1 MNNQLN
7 DALTYL
13 DQVKV
18 RYRNRPGVYNHFLD
32 IMKDFKSQ
40 NIDTPGVIDRVS
52 SLFRGHNDLIQGFNT
67 FLPNGYRIDCVSDG
81 VDTNHIQVTTPM
93 GVQIR
98 PDSVDYERWSEGQQQ
113 QQQQQQQQLQQQ
125 QLQQPGQQAR
135 HEYEVAQAVA
145 GGPQQMVPA
154 MGMVGGQPQV
164 GLPMMGQGQM
174 DMVHGGAQGA
184 HVGNGGP
191 VEFDYTI
198 AYVNRIR
205 NRFANQP
212 DVYKSFLEILQTY
225 QRMQLDMGEVY
236 AQVSQLFRDAPDLLE
251 DFKRFL
257 PGGRAD
263 NKMRLPPVGS
273 FGPPA
278 QQPKKQREPQQS
290 SVRDTPLPGMLA
302 QQPPGANVPSVTE
315 QNLVPAAQVLVP
327 PSRKSSMADE
337 IAFFDKVKRA
347 LPKQSYHE
355 LLKVINL
362 FTQRIID
369 VNTLVSRVDG
379 FIGQFPELMEWFKRF
394 VGYEG
399 KPLSIENIAAK
410 KHQVDLAQ
418 CRACG
423 PSYRLLPK
431 TEKYMPCSGR
441 DEMCWE
447 VLNDEW
453 VGHPTWA
460 SEDSG
465 FVAHRKNQYE
475 EILYRIEEE
484 RHEYDHFIGANQRT
498 IQVLSTIANR
508 IANMTP
514 QEQAEFKLPEGLG
527 HTTKIY
533 QKVINKI
540 YDKKNGA
547 EVINALHENPGV
559 AVPIV
564 LHRLKQKD
572 EEWKRAHREW
582 NKVWRET
589 EQKVFYKSLDHI
601 GLTFKQADRKQLTSR
616 ALLSQIMAIKAE
628 QGAKRKSTVMPTP
641 KSQIVVKIDDNQVLT
656 DLCKLLLRFLE
667 HSGSYSAHDRELMVQ
682 FLRSFLPI
690 FFGLDNETVARVYP
704 SDKRPREEESS
715 TATGDLALGDV
726 LKRSKGSD
734 DEEDVKMEDAAG
746 TPVGDAQSVDAEG
759 AQEGTAAA
767 PAANEPQPSANEEEA
782 AWLRFE
788 RVTPP
793 LEEPSAVR
801 TSFNLFANTPIYLFL
816 RLFEIIYARLAEVKS
831 YEPIVSKE
839 LEVQT
844 STTFA
849 KDLCLFDTKM
859 DDLGLRFSPEH
870 CYEQALALCEKLLD
884 GDVEPQWF
892 EESLRR
898 AYRNRAYKLYTIDK
912 TLHLLVKQLHTLVT
926 DQATADVLLLFDADR
941 RAPESD
947 VKKQIVYRMK
957 VKQLIGAE
965 EPIFRIDWAPG
976 TAELGFQY
984 LGAYDLTLKGVA
996 QAQSKWEYY
1005 VTSYMM
1011 NVPTEGVPFDKIK
1024 APFLYRSLRESL
1036 GDDFKCEVLSQGL
1049 QARVCINTYRLFFEQ
1064 GTADYIMRKADSW
1077 DEHRAE
1083 AKARR
1088 EKRFQAFLDGV
1099 EAAVAEPAPI
1109 AGPEAA
1115 DPTTTAADSAPP
1127 APTSP
1132 DAAAVEPP
1140 AQQPETTGEQ
1150 PEAVAT
1156 AAVAAE
1162 DSNKMEI
1169 D

>member
-81 VDTNHIQVTTPM
+81 VDSNHIQVTTPM

-98 PDSVDYERWSEGQQQ
+98 PDSVDYERWSEGQQPP
-113 QQQQQQQQLQQQ
+113 

-145 GGPQQMVPA
+145 GGPQQMVPP
-154 MGMVGGQPQV
+154 MGLVGGQPQV
-164 GLPMMGQGQM
+164 GMPMMGQSQM
-174 DMVHGGAQGA
+174 DMVHGAAQGA
-184 HVGNGGP
+184 QAANGGP

-263 NKMRLPPVGS
+263 SKMRLPPVGS

-302 QQPPGANVPSVTE
+302 QAPTGVIAPGVAE
-315 QNLVPAAQVLVP
+315 QNLVPAAQVLAP

-379 FIGQFPELMEWFKRF
+379 FIGQFPELMDWFKRF

-399 KPLSIENIAAK
+399 KPLAIENIAAK

-418 CRACG
+418 CRSCG

-514 QEQAEFKLPEGLG
+514 QEQADFKLPEGLG

-589 EQKVFYKSLDHI
+589 EQKVFYKSLDHV

-628 QGAKRKSTVMPTP
+628 QGAKRKSAVMPAP
-641 KSQIVVKIDDNQVLT
+641 KSQITVKIDDNEVLA
-656 DLCKLLLRFLE
+656 DLWKLLLRFLE
-667 HSGSYSAHDRELMVQ
+667 HSGTYSAHDRELMAQ
-682 FLRSFLPI
+682 FLRSFLPM
-690 FFGLDNETVARVYP
+690 FFGLSNETVARVYP
-704 SDKRPREEESS
+704 SDKRPREDEASAA
-715 TATGDLALGDV
+715 ATEAPLGDV
-726 LKRSKGSD
+726 LKRSKSSD
-734 DEEDVKMEDAAG
+734 DEDDVKMEDSAG
-746 TPVGDAQSVDAEG
+746 TPADSAAAGETEATGEA
-759 AQEGTAAA
+759 AAA
-767 PAANEPQPSANEEEA
+767 PAASERQSTADAEEA

-793 LEEPSAVR
+793 LEEPATVR

-831 YEPIVSKE
+831 FEPIVSKE

-849 KDLCLFDTKM
+849 KDLYLFDTKM

-870 CYEQALALCEKLLD
+870 CYEQSLALCEKLLD

-892 EESLRR
+892 EEALRR
-898 AYRNRAYKLYTIDK
+898 GYRNRAYKLYTIDK

-926 DQATADVLLLFDADR
+926 DQATADTLLLFEADR

-965 EPIFRIDWAPG
+965 EPIFRIDWTPG
-976 TAELGFQY
+976 TLELGFQY

-1011 NVPTEGVPFDKIK
+1011 NVPTEGVPLDKIK

-1036 GDDFKCEVLSQGL
+1036 GDDFKCEVLAQGL
-1049 QARVCINTYRLFFEQ
+1049 QARVCLNTYRLFFEQ

-1077 DEHRAE
+1077 DEGRAD

-1088 EKRFQAFLDGV
+1088 EKRFQAFLEGV
-1099 EAAVAEPAPI
+1099 EAGVAEPEPI
-1109 AGPEAA
+1109 AEPEAA
-1115 DPTTTAADSAPP
+1115 GEAA
-1127 APTSP
+1127 T
-1132 DAAAVEPP
+1132 DAAAAPAAAPAANDEP
-1140 AQQPETTGEQ
+1140 AAENSAQPETTGEQ
-1150 PEAVAT
+1150 PAN
-1156 AAVAAE
+1156 AADAE